1 MGTCNTFCYILD
13 YTIYDKIYN
22 TVYIKNNMYIK
33 PKTKLGK
40 WSAGLNI
47 LFLIIISVSVISVLV
62 LKILN
67 FDGHWWDVT
76 VPVSFLI
83 EMTAFV
89 TGIIS
94 VTKNKERSV
103 LVYFSIFVGIL
114 TILFV
119 LLHSLFIND

>member
-1 MGTCNTFCYILD
+1 MSYYAVCN
-13 YTIYDKIYN
+13 KIYN
-22 TVYIKNNMYIK
+22 ADYIVNNMIIK

-67 FDGHWWDVT
+67 FGDHWWDVT

-94 VTKNKERSV
+94 VTRNKEHSV

-114 TILFV
+114 TR
-119 LLHSLFIND
+119 SE

>member
-1 MGTCNTFCYILD
+1 MI
-13 YTIYDKIYN
+13 
-22 TVYIKNNMYIK
+22 IK
-33 PKTKLGK
+33 PQTKLGK

-47 LFLIIISVSVISVLV
+47 FFLTIIIVSIILVLV
-62 LKILN
+62 LKILS
-67 FDGHWWDVT
+67 FDDHWWDVT

-83 EMTAFV
+83 EMIAFI

-103 LVYFSIFVGIL
+103 LIYFSIFVGIL

-119 LLHSLFIND
+119 LSHSLFIND